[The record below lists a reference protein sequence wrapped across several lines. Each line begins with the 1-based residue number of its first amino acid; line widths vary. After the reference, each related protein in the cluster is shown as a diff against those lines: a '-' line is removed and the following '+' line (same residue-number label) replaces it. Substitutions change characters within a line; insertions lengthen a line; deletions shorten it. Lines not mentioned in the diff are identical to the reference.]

1 MPSALN
7 LSDPVIAQ
15 AYKEM
20 LMAQYGG
27 DSAQVE
33 DIYNQAIQQGMGGI
47 NSIQTATGGINQQYQ
62 MAGQQLQDRLSA
74 QGLGSSGIGLGTQ
87 SQLQGQQSTALNN
100 AYTSNEQ
107 QQLGAL
113 QSLLGGYNSASER
126 NQQQQQAQAGLWET
140 GAKALGSLAAAP
152 FTGGA
157 SLLGLTSLLGG
168 GGGGQTDSMDP
179 NFAQGGFN
187 SFFGNTN
194 TGGGTQFQLPK
205 F

>member
-1 MPSALN
+1 MEATTCVFTHTT
-7 LSDPVIAQ
+7 DCIFTEIERI
-15 AYKEM
+15 KF
-20 LMAQYGG
+20 
-27 DSAQVE
+27 
-33 DIYNQAIQQGMGGI
+33 IY
-47 NSIQTATGGINQQYQ
+47 Y
-62 MAGQQLQDRLSA
+62 LD
-74 QGLGSSGIGLGTQ
+74 
-87 SQLQGQQSTALNN
+87 N

-205 F
+205 FF

>member
-1 MPSALN
+1 M
-7 LSDPVIAQ
+7 
-15 AYKEM
+15 
-20 LMAQYGG
+20 
-27 DSAQVE
+27 
-33 DIYNQAIQQGMGGI
+33 

-74 QGLGSSGIGLGTQ
+74 QGLGSSGIGLGAQ

-126 NQQQQQAQAGLWET
+126 NQQQQQAQAGLWEK
-140 GAKALGSLAAAP
+140 GAVALGSLAAAP
-152 FTGGA
+152 CTGGA

>member
-7 LSDPVIAQ
+7 LQDPVIAQ

-33 DIYNQAIQQGMGGI
+33 GIYNQVLQQSQGGM

-62 MAGQQLQDRLSA
+62 MAGQSLQDRLSA
-74 QGLGSSGIGLGTQ
+74 QGLGSSGIGLGALA
-87 SQLQGQQSTALNN
+87 QLQGQQSTALEN

-113 QSLLGGYNSASER
+113 QMLLGGWNSASQLNNQK
-126 NQQQQQAQAGLWET
+126 NQQQINALLQGGIGAGQLGVGLAKLL
-140 GAKALGSLAAAP
+140 GAGGSGAAAS
-152 FTGGA
+152 GA
-157 SLLGLTSLLGG
+157 AAGVGTAVEDVGF
-168 GGGGQTDSMDP
+168 
-179 NFAQGGFN
+179 FA
-187 SFFGNTN
+187 
-194 TGGGTQFQLPK
+194 
-205 F
+205 

>member
-33 DIYNQAIQQGMGGI
+33 GIYNQVLQQSQGGM

-62 MAGQQLQDRLSA
+62 MAGQSLQDRLSA
-74 QGLGSSGIGLGTQ
+74 QGLGSSGIGLGALA
-87 SQLQGQQSTALNN
+87 QLQGQQSTALNN

-126 NQQQQQAQAGLWET
+126 NQQQQQAQAGLWEK
-140 GAKALGSLAAAP
+140 GAVALGSLAAAP

-157 SLLGLTSLLGG
+157 SLAGLTGLLGG
-168 GGGGQTDSMDP
+168 GGNGIQANDEDPSGLGGMGSFMGTPSS
-179 NFAQGGFN
+179 GG
-187 SFFGNTN
+187 S
-194 TGGGTQFQLPK
+194 QFQLPK
-205 F
+205 FF